1 MCFYTHTNKML
12 LYNLPYFL
20 YIHSKYIWEAVRNRV
35 NTSISIVRQN
45 EGRDWF
51 SEFSPE
57 LWYDSVVPMV
67 VCNLSVYGS
76 ERNGSWR
83 QENLWTLTDQL
94 AWHIWS
100 SKNWIELDRTQGPTF
115 NVVLWLPHACP
126 QSCKDT
132 WYAHTLYTY
141 FLHIYITYIHHAQA
155 CR

>member
-1 MCFYTHTNKML
+1 M
-12 LYNLPYFL
+12 
-20 YIHSKYIWEAVRNRV
+20 

-83 QENLWTLTDQL
+83 QENQL
-94 AWHIWS
+94 GVPRPPS
-100 SKNWIELDRTQGPTF
+100 
-115 NVVLWLPHACP
+115 
-126 QSCKDT
+126 
-132 WYAHTLYTY
+132 LYIAAGKT
-141 FLHIYITYIHHAQA
+141 
-155 CR
+155 